1 MAKHIVTAPLI
12 VVYNGTTPTRV
23 RYGAEVPE
31 YASKEQLAQL
41 LDAGLVEKVVEKVV
55 EKQAPTDPAKM
66 NAAQLKAYASE
77 KGIDVGDA
85 SKVDELREVIAK
97 ALAAGD
103 SSPAS
108 PSEKQE

>member
-41 LDAGLVEKVVEKVV
+41 LDAGLVEKVVEK
-55 EKQAPTDPAKM
+55 QAPTDPAKM
-66 NAAQLKAYASE
+66 NASQLKAYASE

>member
-41 LDAGLVEKVVEKVV
+41 LDAGLVEKVV